1 MFLCKSGGLEICSIG
16 ICKMDFYVKHHP
28 KFCVLWQEGDR
39 FYLLVFLLEVN
50 IVNLESSISRDIWCF
65 GICGI
70 HEWFQVQLIT
80 FLKCFGKAFGKAKDC
95 ELFFWILEYVITT
108 SMEATFWGIR
118 VGFLLYRFFS
128 SRGLWVYVADI
139 QRD

>member
-1 MFLCKSGGLEICSIG
+1 MLSIIQNFVFYDGGDG
-16 ICKMDFYVKHHP
+16 
-28 KFCVLWQEGDR
+28 

-80 FLKCFGKAFGKAKDC
+80 FLKCFGKAVGKAKDRK
-95 ELFFWILEYVITT
+95 LFF
-108 SMEATFWGIR
+108 
-118 VGFLLYRFFS
+118 GF
-128 SRGLWVYVADI
+128 
-139 QRD
+139 